1 MVFNNMLMWGVS
13 GITDEVVVT
22 IEGRNVVKE
31 YDGTTQSISNYVIK
45 SISNTEYTAADF
57 IFSGSASASGTNVG
71 TYPMNLSA
79 SQFTNINGKFKNVR
93 FVVTD
98 GYIRISPKTVT
109 VTAVAK
115 SKVYDGKSSTDP
127 ALTATVTG
135 LIGEDTITYSLSR
148 ISGQNAGE
156 YTISPAGEST
166 QGNYLVNYSTAKFT
180 ITPAAVTLTAT
191 SGTRTYTG
199 SAQSLSGFTPSVSGL
214 TFASTVKAS
223 ASGTN
228 VGTYEVTFSGV
239 TVGTTKD
246 TTGNYVVRS
255 LVTGTLTINPA
266 AMAITVN
273 GNITTRT
280 YNGSSQSVT
289 GTVTATS
296 TNSGFNSSKFS
307 YSGTKTVSGTNA
319 GSYSTAL
326 VRGSCSYSDTNYT
339 VTFTLGTAIRLTI
352 NPADVTLTSN
362 SGTYTYDGSSKSVSG
377 FTCSVSGITFSG
389 VSASASRTAA
399 GSSSVT
405 FSGVTVGT
413 TKDTTGNYV
422 VRSLVTGTL
431 TINKRTVTVTVVGA
445 TSVSYTYDGS
455 SHSITGY
462 TASSDWSGY
471 TEGSSGFTIGGTIT
485 VSRTEV
491 GTSSQNITVTNNNTN
506 ITLRTSITNG
516 TITINSIP
524 YYSSVTVDLTGAQ
537 TAVFGVYQNGSMI
550 AGPFQHSGR
559 CYLSPG
565 VYQVAGTNVTY
576 TSFEITGYETNGYKY
591 VPLAN

>member
-255 LVTGTLTINPA
+255 LVTGTLTIN
-266 AMAITVN
+266 
-273 GNITTRT
+273 
-280 YNGSSQSVT
+280 
-289 GTVTATS
+289 
-296 TNSGFNSSKFS
+296 
-307 YSGTKTVSGTNA
+307 
-319 GSYSTAL
+319 
-326 VRGSCSYSDTNYT
+326 
-339 VTFTLGTAIRLTI
+339 
-352 NPADVTLTSN
+352 
-362 SGTYTYDGSSKSVSG
+362 
-377 FTCSVSGITFSG
+377 
-389 VSASASRTAA
+389 
-399 GSSSVT
+399 
-405 FSGVTVGT
+405 
-413 TKDTTGNYV
+413 
-422 VRSLVTGTL
+422 
-431 TINKRTVTVTVVGA
+431 KRTVTVTVVGA

-591 VPLAN
+591 VLLAN